1 MTCGIRFCIG
11 LSDLFRDF
19 RVVGVWIGF
28 FPGFLLV
35 SCMDAVTFT
44 AVKTRRTM
52 TIFLIVVIVPLLVAV
67 FVGIAKVRQLSSTAV
82 VPVPVPVPATALC
95 IQPYC
100 NT

>member
-1 MTCGIRFCIG
+1 MFHCNLWCNVACGSFRFCLG

-52 TIFLIVVIVPLLVAV
+52 TLFLIVVIVPLLVTV
-67 FVGIAKVRQLSSTAV
+67 FVGIAKVRQFEPTAETSTLPLGV
-82 VPVPVPVPATALC
+82 WS
-95 IQPYC
+95 
-100 NT
+100 